1 MTQTIDVDRA
11 QLIANLQE
19 QAEELSQLN
28 HIAIAL
34 TSEFDLQRLLQM
46 ITDAARKVTAA
57 EYAAFFL
64 IPEIAGEGAEN
75 GKGNQEVE
83 GTQISTNKVVFD
95 LAAISGATE
104 GIAKHF
110 RHLGHVMGL
119 GILQPVFWEGASIV
133 VDDVHA
139 DSRYVGV
146 PRGHIPVRSFL
157 GVQLRARDGSVL
169 GAFLIGDR
177 RPARFRQRHVELV
190 EALGAQA
197 AVAIHNAQLVA
208 RERRTMEENAARLE
222 CEVRERT
229 AELERRNQELSK
241 FATDLQELHHELTE
255 VQKRQMLVDE
265 RSRIAQELHDRVQ
278 QTLFTIGLKADWVM
292 EHLPQDSPLI
302 RQLRTMK
309 ELASLGN
316 AQVRDAIFALSS
328 SAVHEGGLVGMLY
341 KLILDL
347 RESTPIEADLVVA
360 EWTGALPA
368 SIESTLLTVAQEAL
382 TNVRRHS
389 EATTV
394 IVTVQVTN
402 EQAVLV
408 VQDNGIGIPAQM
420 IEMYRGNTTH
430 LGLKGMRS
438 RIEEVGGQFSL
449 TNGEESGL
457 VVKAVVPL

>member
-1 MTQTIDVDRA
+1 MTQTVDEDRA

-19 QAEELSQLN
+19 QAEELAQLN
-28 HIAIAL
+28 RISIAL
-34 TSEFDLQRLLQM
+34 TSEFDLQRLLQI

-64 IPEIAGEGAEN
+64 IPEVSGEGNEN
-75 GKGNQEVE
+75 GKG
-83 GTQISTNKVVFD
+83 GTKSPDNKVVFD

-104 GIAKHF
+104 GIEKHF

-133 VDDVHA
+133 VDDVH
-139 DSRYVGV
+139 DDPRYVGV

-177 RPARFRQRHVELV
+177 RPARFRRRHVELV

-208 RERRTMEENAARLE
+208 RERRAMEENAARLE
-222 CEVRERT
+222 HEVRERT

-255 VQKRQMLVDE
+255 VQKRQMLAEE

-292 EHLPQDSPLI
+292 EHLPEDSPLN
-302 RQLRTMK
+302 RQLRIIK

-328 SAVHEGGLVGMLY
+328 SAVQEGGLVSMLY
-341 KLILDL
+341 TLIRDL

-360 EWTGALPA
+360 EWAGSL
-368 SIESTLLTVAQEAL
+368 SGRIESTLLTVAQEAL

-408 VQDNGIGIPAQM
+408 VQDNGIGLSTQTLAT
-420 IEMYRGNTTH
+420 YRSNTTH
-430 LGLKGMRS
+430 LGLKGMRN
-438 RIEEVGGQFSL
+438 RIEELGGQFLL

-457 VVKAVVPL
+457 IVKAMVPL